1 MQAQMTATFGTGTS
15 STSSGGSAGSPMSGG
30 TVFSYTQN
38 IYTAAE
44 LTAAGV
50 PAGAIITA
58 IEFSNGT
65 GESLVL
71 HNCRT
76 YMTHRSTTSFTS
88 ATDYTPYNQLTL
100 VDSSDWVTTGS
111 GWFTVN
117 LHSPFVWNGTG
128 NLLIAVSY
136 GGASLGGSNIGYNY
150 TTQTESRHWRRGCR
164 LNNGP
169 VDAVYASYPEYTS
182 TSTPSGTAF
191 TTLPTVSTYRP
202 NLRITYIMS
211 GCPSLMPNVATVT
224 AYTADLNWINFQQ
237 SVSYWDLAYGEAST
251 FDTLTATIVS
261 SITDTFYTLTGLLP
275 ATNYTAKLKPHC
287 SNGDGPWSAPRT
299 FATAVTCPAPTNVQ
313 ATGVLSDGCTL
324 TWTAGASETSWDIYI
339 PTGTEV
345 PSTSTIP
352 TSTTTTPSYTVTGL
366 SAVTEY
372 TVYVRANCGTDD
384 YSFWIPVTFRTACGA
399 ITTLPYTENFDSST
413 GTTSTSVSTNNLPNC
428 WDYHNTGTSTSYSG
442 YPIIYNSST
451 YAHSGSNSMRF
462 YTYTT
467 AGTYSSQTAILPP
480 IDPNIYPIN
489 TLQLVCQVRALST
502 SYPFILVVGV
512 MSNSSNINT
521 FTPVDTITVT
531 STTYSEYTFYF
542 SQYTGQGNRIA
553 IMAPKP
559 TSGYNYGYVDDIVVE
574 PAPSCIKPTNI
585 SVNNITSNSVTVGWT
600 SETNHQGWEV
610 AAVPHGGNVSS
621 VTPEYAS
628 TNPYTLTN
636 LNSSTTYDLYVR
648 ADCGGGDYSAWN
660 MVSFITACT
669 EISALPFVETFDN
682 VTGATS
688 TAVSTNNL
696 PICWNHLCGTY
707 SSYAGYPIVY
717 NSSTYAASGTNA
729 LRFYTYTGS
738 TDYGDQYA
746 ILPPIDVNT
755 LPLSGLQLTMD
766 VRKNSTSYAS
776 FTLIVGVMGNPAV
789 ASSFVPVDT
798 IVETGTNYEGYTVDF
813 SNYTGTG
820 NYIALL
826 APKQTSVTYNTG
838 YVDNIRVEAIPSCD
852 YPTDLMVNNVA
863 STTAF
868 VDWTPGSAENMWEVI
883 ILQAG
888 QNISNAIV
896 ETATAHPYELTNL
909 ADNTPYTVY
918 VRAYCPSGG
927 YSGLSSPVS
936 FTTLPLCTSPRNLS
950 VSQITGSSAL
960 VSWDEAIIG
969 AVDYTVEYTE
979 YGMNNWMPTVVNG
992 TSTLL
997 AGLMPQTQYSVRV
1010 SSNCTTSS
1018 AAAVNAA
1025 FTTRCLTGGTVQ
1037 IGSGTSTSSYLPSYS
1052 QSTRSYSQQIFKKEE
1067 LGAAGTIDTLSIEMS
1082 TADSAR
1088 SVSIYL
1094 MHTSATNIFSW
1105 IPTSGAQLV
1114 YSGSPALHSG
1124 WNAIPLTQ
1132 SFAYNGVDNL
1142 LVVVIDNT
1150 GRAESASPYNSYR
1163 THTAFPASARYT
1175 TGSTY
1180 SISSVPSSAGTV
1192 LSTRNNIK
1200 FGMACD
1206 NNVAC
1211 VAPNVA
1217 PTSVTD
1223 ESITLEW
1230 VPGYTENSWVLEYR
1244 AGNGNWI
1251 QEGTVYNSPYTITNL
1266 TPGTPYSVRLR
1277 SDCGG
1282 SYSDWAGFNTETE
1295 CSTLLLP
1302 YSENFDNTAGSG
1314 QGNMVPC
1321 WKTLTN
1327 YTTAYP
1333 YTSSSYHHSGNYS
1346 VYFYGTSAYYSY
1358 LVSPRFDD
1366 LVQMNNLQ
1374 VRFWAYKTSAA
1385 YEIELG
1391 IMSDPTD
1398 VATFE
1403 SIGIFSPSEN
1413 STWEKF
1419 ERNTSNYMGTGHYIA
1434 FRMPAGMTSYMYLD
1448 DVDVYEIPAC
1458 DHVDNVHTTGTPTT
1472 TSVDVTWTPRGTE
1485 TQWNVVYGLQGT
1497 ITDPSAMTPTVVYT
1511 PTATLTNLQ
1520 HSSFYDVYVQADCG
1534 SDTSG
1539 WEHGVVNTACDRIS
1553 TLPYMENFENYRG
1566 GSSSDNVMPLCWN
1579 RLNTGTTA
1587 AGCPTVYSSTST
1599 YLSSGTK
1606 GLYFYATTASTSADQ
1621 YAILPEIDV
1630 NTIPINTLR
1639 LSFKARRYSSTA
1651 TYVNTIIVGVM
1662 TNITSAS
1669 SFVPV
1674 DTVTLTSTTIGTH
1687 HVDFTNYTGTG
1698 SHIAIKVPKPSGSFT
1713 SASYNYLDDILLDVA
1728 PACAYPTN
1736 LQVSN
1741 ITTNE
1746 VTVSW
1751 TAGGNENEW
1760 EMVLVQ
1766 GNASMNTGTTYN
1778 IYTNSETLYNLTP
1791 GTDYTVYLR
1800 AVCPQ
1805 GGYSEYITE
1814 SFSTQCE
1821 DLQTLP
1827 FTCNFD
1833 NVTGSTS
1840 GTVNNLPVCWGN
1852 LSGTYS
1858 SYAGYPIVYNSS
1870 SYAASGS
1877 NSLRFYTGTT
1887 TTYDYGNQYAVLP
1900 PIDVNLNP
1908 INTLQMTM
1916 DVRKYS
1922 TSYANV
1928 TLIVGVMTDPATAST
1943 FVPVDTIVHT
1953 ETSYSNYTV
1962 YFGNYAGSGKYITIM
1977 APHVGMNGITYN
1989 TGHVDNIVVDLAPV
2003 CPPVTNVQVSNVGAG
2018 SALITWEE
2026 GVVGSASS
2034 FVLEY
2039 TEYNQS
2045 NWTPVTGITGT
2056 SYMLSGLTPGT
2067 HYEVRVQAD
2076 CGSDVSTWTTT
2087 DFSTKCLG
2095 SVDFAVGTGTS
2106 TSGYFPSYS
2115 NWKNA
2120 YSQQI
2125 FLASELNGSGDISS
2139 LSIEMTAVSQQRN
2152 FKIYMMHTT
2161 QSTSSTWIP
2170 AQNAQLCFQGPHTLT
2185 VGWNTFDFNTPFHYN
2200 GTDNLVLIFID
2211 ENATFV
2217 NGNTYRVHT
2226 VPTNTS
2232 HLWYSDTETYSISST
2247 PGGTSYSTTTY
2258 RNNVKFSIC
2267 DSTVTCAAPNMHISN
2282 VDQTSA
2288 EVTWAP
2294 GYMESTW
2301 NLEYKEASDTVWNSI
2316 TGVTGSS
2323 YTITGLNPSSLYNVR
2338 MQSDC
2343 GGGDLSPWVTEEF
2356 YTLCSAMSIPFTENF
2371 DGVVGATST
2380 TISINNLPHCWNH
2393 LCGTYSSYAGY
2404 PAIYSSSTY
2413 AASGTNAL
2421 RFYTYTGTTDYG
2433 DQYAILPA
2441 IDVNTYP
2448 ISGLQLTMDVRKN
2461 STSYN
2466 EFTLIVGVMDNPA
2479 DRNSFVPVDTIV
2491 ETGTTYVERIVYFN
2505 NYTGTGTYIAL
2516 MAPRQTS
2523 SSYNTGYVDN
2533 IAVEVIPS
2541 CPKPN
2546 GLTATSVSANSI
2558 TLGWNDPASSSS
2570 WNIEY
2575 GPAGFTQG
2583 QGTVVV
2589 ANSNPFTITG
2599 LTANTNYTFY
2609 VQSNCGGGDLSSF
2622 SSAYSARTACD
2633 AITTLPFTEGF
2644 DNYGTGTA
2652 TAYPPCW
2659 TKYSTYTNSTALPY
2673 CSSTHYA
2680 GTGSLYLYVATS
2692 GTYNMA
2698 ILPPF
2703 DASIPINTL
2712 QATFMHRGTNST
2724 DRTIVGVMSNP
2735 ADPNT
2740 FIPVDTVYPAST
2752 ASTWTEREVV
2762 FSNYTGTGQYIAFMN
2777 HYTTTN
2783 CYTYVDNLSID
2794 LIPTCPKPT
2803 HLTVSAPT
2811 TTSLNLSWTENGTAS
2826 NWVVEYGIAG
2836 FTQGTG
2842 STVNVQ
2848 GTPSTT
2854 ITGLSASSTYD
2865 FYVKSVCGAGD
2876 ESYWSVKATG
2886 ATLCGTIT
2894 QLPYSE
2900 NFDAYGISSLPS
2912 SGATAPMPNCWE
2924 RINTYSSGVR
2934 PFCYTTYNYNSTAG
2948 LYFYASSGSYNIA
2961 VMPELDASIPVNTL
2975 KVSFMYRG
2983 FSTSYT
2989 TPMSV
2994 GVMTDPMNASTYV
3007 EVATVPFDATIT
3019 NWVSREVSFA
3029 NYTGSGRFIAFRNG
3043 SSSATT
3049 YAMID
3054 NLVLNYDSTQVGGC
3068 AFPTGVTAS
3077 GITQTS
3083 ATITWTPGGS
3093 ENTWE
3098 LQYKEASS
3106 SNWSNSVN
3114 VTGTP
3119 SHNLTGL
3126 TAGTQY
3132 QVRVRAV
3139 CSTTETSIWAQA
3151 SFTTASVPV
3160 TPPTVTTQAADN
3172 ISSSAATLHGTI
3184 VPGSE
3189 NITSR
3194 GFEWKETANGSYT
3207 AVTATSNTMSH
3218 NLTNLTPSTEY
3229 TFRAFAITASG
3240 TTYGAAMT
3248 FTTQTP
3254 QQDTCPTPTNVTVT
3268 NITSNTAV
3276 VSWTQAPGTASSW
3289 NVLYKESAADS
3300 WYTLTVT
3307 SPTTTLAGL
3316 TSSTS
3321 YDVQVIAHCTNGLES
3336 DPSATVTLTT
3346 TGINDYALDNSVTV
3360 FPNPTTGVV
3369 QIKNGEWRM
3378 ENVEVYD
3385 AYGKLLYEMNVNDH
3399 TVNLDLGGYAKGTY
3413 FVRVT
3418 TERGVVTKRVVKN

>member
-1 MQAQMTATFGTGTS
+1 
-15 STSSGGSAGSPMSGG
+15 
-30 TVFSYTQN
+30 
-38 IYTAAE
+38 
-44 LTAAGV
+44 
-50 PAGAIITA
+50 
-58 IEFSNGT
+58 
-65 GESLVL
+65 
-71 HNCRT
+71 
-76 YMTHRSTTSFTS
+76 
-88 ATDYTPYNQLTL
+88 
-100 VDSSDWVTTGS
+100 
-111 GWFTVN
+111 
-117 LHSPFVWNGTG
+117 
-128 NLLIAVSY
+128 
-136 GGASLGGSNIGYNY
+136 
-150 TTQTESRHWRRGCR
+150 
-164 LNNGP
+164 
-169 VDAVYASYPEYTS
+169 
-182 TSTPSGTAF
+182 
-191 TTLPTVSTYRP
+191 
-202 NLRITYIMS
+202 
-211 GCPSLMPNVATVT
+211 
-224 AYTADLNWINFQQ
+224 
-237 SVSYWDLAYGEAST
+237 
-251 FDTLTATIVS
+251 
-261 SITDTFYTLTGLLP
+261 
-275 ATNYTAKLKPHC
+275 
-287 SNGDGPWSAPRT
+287 
-299 FATAVTCPAPTNVQ
+299 
-313 ATGVLSDGCTL
+313 
-324 TWTAGASETSWDIYI
+324 
-339 PTGTEV
+339 
-345 PSTSTIP
+345 
-352 TSTTTTPSYTVTGL
+352 
-366 SAVTEY
+366 
-372 TVYVRANCGTDD
+372 
-384 YSFWIPVTFRTACGA
+384 
-399 ITTLPYTENFDSST
+399 
-413 GTTSTSVSTNNLPNC
+413 
-428 WDYHNTGTSTSYSG
+428 
-442 YPIIYNSST
+442 
-451 YAHSGSNSMRF
+451 
-462 YTYTT
+462 
-467 AGTYSSQTAILPP
+467 
-480 IDPNIYPIN
+480 
-489 TLQLVCQVRALST
+489 
-502 SYPFILVVGV
+502 
-512 MSNSSNINT
+512 
-521 FTPVDTITVT
+521 
-531 STTYSEYTFYF
+531 
-542 SQYTGQGNRIA
+542 
-553 IMAPKP
+553 
-559 TSGYNYGYVDDIVVE
+559 
-574 PAPSCIKPTNI
+574 
-585 SVNNITSNSVTVGWT
+585 
-600 SETNHQGWEV
+600 
-610 AAVPHGGNVSS
+610 
-621 VTPEYAS
+621 
-628 TNPYTLTN
+628 
-636 LNSSTTYDLYVR
+636 
-648 ADCGGGDYSAWN
+648 
-660 MVSFITACT
+660 
-669 EISALPFVETFDN
+669 
-682 VTGATS
+682 
-688 TAVSTNNL
+688 
-696 PICWNHLCGTY
+696 
-707 SSYAGYPIVY
+707 
-717 NSSTYAASGTNA
+717 
-729 LRFYTYTGS
+729 
-738 TDYGDQYA
+738 
-746 ILPPIDVNT
+746 
-755 LPLSGLQLTMD
+755 
-766 VRKNSTSYAS
+766 
-776 FTLIVGVMGNPAV
+776 
-789 ASSFVPVDT
+789 
-798 IVETGTNYEGYTVDF
+798 
-813 SNYTGTG
+813 
-820 NYIALL
+820 
-826 APKQTSVTYNTG
+826 
-838 YVDNIRVEAIPSCD
+838 
-852 YPTDLMVNNVA
+852 
-863 STTAF
+863 
-868 VDWTPGSAENMWEVI
+868 
-883 ILQAG
+883 
-888 QNISNAIV
+888 
-896 ETATAHPYELTNL
+896 
-909 ADNTPYTVY
+909 
-918 VRAYCPSGG
+918 
-927 YSGLSSPVS
+927 
-936 FTTLPLCTSPRNLS
+936 
-950 VSQITGSSAL
+950 
-960 VSWDEAIIG
+960 
-969 AVDYTVEYTE
+969 
-979 YGMNNWMPTVVNG
+979 
-992 TSTLL
+992 
-997 AGLMPQTQYSVRV
+997 
-1010 SSNCTTSS
+1010 
-1018 AAAVNAA
+1018 
-1025 FTTRCLTGGTVQ
+1025 
-1037 IGSGTSTSSYLPSYS
+1037 
-1052 QSTRSYSQQIFKKEE
+1052 
-1067 LGAAGTIDTLSIEMS
+1067 
-1082 TADSAR
+1082 
-1088 SVSIYL
+1088 
-1094 MHTSATNIFSW
+1094 
-1105 IPTSGAQLV
+1105 
-1114 YSGSPALHSG
+1114 
-1124 WNAIPLTQ
+1124 
-1132 SFAYNGVDNL
+1132 
-1142 LVVVIDNT
+1142 
-1150 GRAESASPYNSYR
+1150 
-1163 THTAFPASARYT
+1163 
-1175 TGSTY
+1175 
-1180 SISSVPSSAGTV
+1180 
-1192 LSTRNNIK
+1192 
-1200 FGMACD
+1200 
-1206 NNVAC
+1206 
-1211 VAPNVA
+1211 
-1217 PTSVTD
+1217 
-1223 ESITLEW
+1223 
-1230 VPGYTENSWVLEYR
+1230 
-1244 AGNGNWI
+1244 
-1251 QEGTVYNSPYTITNL
+1251 
-1266 TPGTPYSVRLR
+1266 
-1277 SDCGG
+1277 
-1282 SYSDWAGFNTETE
+1282 
-1295 CSTLLLP
+1295 
-1302 YSENFDNTAGSG
+1302 
-1314 QGNMVPC
+1314 
-1321 WKTLTN
+1321 
-1327 YTTAYP
+1327 
-1333 YTSSSYHHSGNYS
+1333 
-1346 VYFYGTSAYYSY
+1346 
-1358 LVSPRFDD
+1358 
-1366 LVQMNNLQ
+1366 MNNLQ

-1391 IMSDPTD
+1391 IMSDPD
-1398 VATFE
+1398 DISTFE

-1485 TQWNVVYGLQGT
+1485 TQWNVVYGPQGT

-1539 WEHGVVNTACDRIS
+1539 WEHGLVNTACAPIDQ
-1553 TLPYMENFENYRG
+1553 LPYTENFEIYRG

-1630 NTIPINTLR
+1630 NTLPINTLR

-1698 SHIAIKVPKPSGSFT
+1698 SHIAIMVPKPSGSFT
-1713 SASYNYLDDILLDVA
+1713 SASYNYLDDIVLDVA
-1728 PACAYPTN
+1728 PACANPTN
-1736 LQVSN
+1736 LAASN
-1741 ITTNE
+1741 VTT
-1746 VTVSW
+1746 TDATISW
-1751 TAGGNENEW
+1751 TAGGSESEW
-1760 EMVLVQ
+1760 EMVVVQ
-1766 GNASMNTGTTYN
+1766 GNAPVSTGTTYN
-1778 IYTNSETLYNLTP
+1778 AYTNSETLYNLTP

-1805 GGYSEYITE
+1805 GGHSEYITE

-1858 SYAGYPIVYNSS
+1858 SYAGYPIAYNSS
-1870 SYAASGS
+1870 TYAASGS
-1877 NSLRFYTGTT
+1877 NSLRFYTYTGTT
-1887 TTYDYGNQYAVLP
+1887 NDYGDQYAILP

-2095 SVDFAVGTGTS
+2095 SIDFAIGTGTS

-2115 NWKNA
+2115 NYKNA

-2125 FLASELNGSGDISS
+2125 FLASEMNGPGDISAI
-2139 LSIEMTAVSQQRN
+2139 SIEMTALAQQRN

-2267 DSTVTCAAPNMHISN
+2267 DSTVTCAAPNMYLSN
-2282 VDQTSA
+2282 IDLTSV
-2288 EVTWAP
+2288 EVVWVP

-2301 NLEYKEASDTVWNSI
+2301 NLEYKLASDTVWNSI
-2316 TGVTGSS
+2316 TGVTGST
-2323 YTITGLNPSSLYNVR
+2323 YTITGLTPSSLYNVR

-2533 IAVEVIPS
+2533 ITVDVIPT

-2546 GLTATSVSANSI
+2546 SLSVTNITENSI

-2703 DASIPINTL
+2703 AASIPINTL

-2783 CYTYVDNLSID
+2783 CYTYVDNLVID
-2794 LIPTCPKPT
+2794 LIPTCPKPSL
-2803 HLTVSAPT
+2803 LTMSNPT
-2811 TTSLNLSWTENGTAS
+2811 STSISLSWTENGSAT
-2826 NWVVEYGIAG
+2826 NWVVEYGPSG

-2842 STVNVQ
+2842 STVQVQ

-2876 ESYWSVKATG
+2876 ESYWSSSASG
-2886 ATLCGTIT
+2886 STLCGAIT
-2894 QLPYSE
+2894 QLPYTE
-2900 NFDAYGISSLPS
+2900 NFDSYGTGTSAY
-2912 SGATAPMPNCWE
+2912 PNCWAK
-2924 RINTYSSGVR
+2924 INTYTSGDRPYCNSSYAYGG
-2934 PFCYTTYNYNSTAG
+2934 STAG
-2948 LYFYASSGSYNIA
+2948 LYFYSSSSTYNIA
-2961 VMPELDASIPVNTL
+2961 ITPEFDASIPINTL
-2975 KVSFMYRG
+2975 KASFKFRG
-2983 FSTSYT
+2983 NSSSYAT
-2989 TPMSV
+2989 VLVV
-2994 GVMTDPMNASTYV
+2994 GVMSNPSNASTFV
-3007 EVATVPFDATIT
+3007 PVDTVLPGATVSA
-3019 NWVSREVSFA
+3019 WVDREVSFA
-3029 NYTGSGRFIAFRNG
+3029 NYTGTGHYIAFKSG
-3043 SSSATT
+3043 DYGATT
-3049 YAMID
+3049 AYYAGMD
-3054 NLVLNYDSTQVGGC
+3054 NLVINLDSNMVGAC
-3068 AFPTGVTAS
+3068 AIPTGVTAS
-3077 GITQTS
+3077 NLQQTS
-3083 ATITWTPGGS
+3083 ATITWTAGGT
-3093 ENTWE
+3093 ETAWN
-3098 LQYKEASS
+3098 LQYKAASA
-3106 SNWSNSVN
+3106 SNWSNDIT

-3139 CSTTETSIWAQA
+3139 CSTTESSLWSGVVT
-3151 SFTTASVPV
+3151 FTTPSVPV
-3160 TPPTVTTQAADN
+3160 TPPTVTTLDADN
-3172 ISSSAATLHGTI
+3172 ISFSSALLHGT
-3184 VPGSE
+3184 VTAGNE
-3189 NITSR
+3189 TITAQ
-3194 GFEWKETANGSYT
+3194 GFEWKTTAGGTYT
-3207 AVTATSNTMSH
+3207 AVNATGTTMSYD
-3218 NLTNLTPSTEY
+3218 LTGLAPTTGY
-3229 TFRAFAITASG
+3229 TFRAFATTATG
-3240 TTYGAAMT
+3240 TTYGSEKT
-3248 FTTQTP
+3248 FTTLEEVL
-3254 QQDTCPTPTNVTVT
+3254 TCPAPTNVHTLDVTATTATVT
-3268 NITSNTAV
+3268 
-3276 VSWTQAPGTASSW
+3276 WTQEPGTAISW
-3289 NVLYKESAADS
+3289 DVQYRVAGATS
-3300 WYTLTVT
+3300 WYSQTVQMNT
-3307 SPTTTLAGL
+3307 ATIAGL
-3316 TSSTS
+3316 TPATM
-3321 YDVQVIAHCTNGLES
+3321 YEVNVIAHCSS
-3336 DPSATVTLTT
+3336 DLSSEPSNTITLTT
-3346 TGINDYALDNSVTV
+3346 VGINDYELNSVMV
-3360 FPNPTTGVV
+3360 YPNPTTGMI
-3369 QIKNGEWRM
+3369 QIQNSESRIEK
-3378 ENVEVYD
+3378 VEVYD
-3385 AYGKLLYEMNVNDH
+3385 AYGKMLNVVNVNDNA
-3399 TVNLDLGGYAKGTY
+3399 TAIDLSGYAAGTY
-3413 FVRVT
+3413 FVKIM
-3418 TERGVVTKRVVKN
+3418 TENGVVTKRVVKQ